1 MELRHLHYLLVIE
14 RHRSLSAAAAE
25 IGISQPALTKAVKHL
40 EALLRAPVLERGARG
55 VRLNRF
61 GEALARRARIVDI
74 EVRSALRE
82 VEAMRNARSGDV
94 AIGVGPSFE
103 QGAVPEAVAAILAE
117 RPTARVRVVGA
128 LNGDLLPRL
137 ASGELDMVFGT
148 LPGLP
153 EGDLRQRTLL
163 HDPLLVVS
171 GTHGRAK
178 RTWTLPDLATRPWAL
193 FGPTD
198 FVRLHFEGLFRR
210 AGLDV
215 PAVAVESQT
224 APFVKAL
231 VMGSDHLSLF
241 PRRAVAAELAAGQL
255 RALNVPDGT
264 ASVEL
269 GVVVRAA
276 GTLSPLAEEVL
287 ARITASVRR
296 SQKPRGGGIEA

>member
-1 MELRHLHYLLVIE
+1 MDLRHLHYLLAIE
-14 RHRSLSAAAAE
+14 RHRSLSAAAVE
-25 IGISQPALTKAVKHL
+25 LGVSQPALTKAVKYL
-40 EALLRAPVLERGARG
+40 EARLRAPILERGARG
-55 VRLNRF
+55 VRLTRF
-61 GEALARRARIVDI
+61 GEALVRRARVVDI
-74 EVRSALRE
+74 EVQSALRE
-82 VEAMRNARSGDV
+82 VEAMRTASSGEV
-94 AIGVGPSFE
+94 AIGIGPSFE
-103 QGAVPEAVAAILAE
+103 QGAVPDTIAAILAE

-137 ASGELDMVFGT
+137 AAGELDMVFGT
-148 LPGLP
+148 LPGQP
-153 EGDLRQRTLL
+153 DGDLRQRTLL
-163 HDPLLVVS
+163 YDPLVVVG
-171 GTHGRAK
+171 GTRGRAK
-178 RTWTLPDLATRPWAL
+178 RAWTLPALAAHPWAL

-210 AGLDV
+210 AGLAV
-215 PAVAVESQT
+215 PPVAVESQS

-231 VMGSDHLSLF
+231 VIGGSHLSLF
-241 PRRAVAAELAAGQL
+241 PRRAVAAELAQGTL

-296 SQKPRGGGIEA
+296 VEKPRGGGVKA